1 MESIQKNRLL
11 FWTLLFL
18 VVVNLSALATY
29 FIFPKKP
36 AVAECSEDNM
46 NPGCALHME
55 LNLTD
60 EQIRLVDGINSG
72 YQQVSR
78 PISEKIKTLRADIL
92 DELAS
97 DTPDT
102 LIIQSVSLEISV
114 LQSQLHNENIKHY
127 LELKKICTPDQA
139 RLLSNLYRDL
149 YGCPMHERGKEMKH
163 RQHGK

>member
-1 MESIQKNRLL
+1 MESLQKNRLL

-29 FIFPKKP
+29 FLFPKKP
-36 AVAECSEDNM
+36 AIVACSDGPM
-46 NPGCALHME
+46 QPGCALHME

-60 EQIRLVDGINSG
+60 EQIGQVDNINSA
-72 YQQVSR
+72 YQEVSR
-78 PISEKIKTLRADIL
+78 PVSEKIKELRAAIL

-102 LIIQSVSLEISV
+102 SAIQGISREISV

-127 LELKKICTPDQA
+127 LELKKVCTPEQA

-149 YGCPMHERGKEMKH
+149 YGCPMHEQGKEM
-163 RQHGK
+163 RHGKHGR